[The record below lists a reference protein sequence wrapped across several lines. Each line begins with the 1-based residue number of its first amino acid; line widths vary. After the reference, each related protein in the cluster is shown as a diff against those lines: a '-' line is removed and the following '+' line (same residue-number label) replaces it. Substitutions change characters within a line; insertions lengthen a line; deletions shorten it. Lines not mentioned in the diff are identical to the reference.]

1 MGSKLWQQRS
11 LRMVSGP
18 RLEEPDATRHPEL
31 LLRPAAAITSLDLAE
46 LQQRLQQAQTL
57 EDLPAFEPERVLEG
71 NEAAIFEA
79 GEPRGLYCALWC
91 GIWTAHCALGLIGHG
106 ASVRIN
112 PDRQSIRLVS
122 KTPAGWPVY
131 SDFISTALNLA
142 VDLLEA
148 CIEEPN
154 AVAARL
160 QPRVDAFRQLAA
172 IRNHGFSNWLIRAA
186 TQRGIPCFPRLLE
199 RGTNA
204 PLLQFGVGAASRLL
218 HSSAS
223 DADSSIGAQ
232 IAGDKPV
239 SFRWLQQLG
248 LPTPATKMLSLDE
261 SLYQALKA
269 ADLVGWP
276 CVVKPDAAERGLGV
290 TANIRTREAFL
301 AAMAKAAPLAK
312 REVQV
317 QAHCPGAYVRLVV
330 INHSLVRALRCEP
343 PFVVGDGSA
352 SIAALIE
359 ARAERWSEPDPITRE
374 LFYEQPQTSPA
385 IEQHLAQ
392 SGLTL
397 QSVPAEGQRIVLS
410 SDLVDRMNWVYSD
423 WLDVVH
429 PSIAWLAESISHSLA
444 LPNAGIDVITTDL
457 SAPLHCHQTH
467 VIEINSMQMLQ
478 GSQAEQFFDAVF
490 PASATAWI
498 PIEVIVCLS
507 AKDAAAH
514 LAADPVVQGSVV
526 GISPALQTDDIN
538 LLATSIEGC
547 MVIGYSQPEQLLRNR
562 SIRHLKF
569 MLSWQEFLD
578 QGLPCERMSR
588 VDLVGRPSGADAKRW
603 RVFVD
608 QLNKLGRLSAL

>member
-18 RLEEPDATRHPEL
+18 YLEEPDAVRHPEL

-57 EDLPAFEPERVLEG
+57 EDLPAFEPQRVLEG
-71 NEAAIFEA
+71 NEATIFEA

-91 GIWTAHCALGLIGHG
+91 GVWAHCALGLIGHG

-142 VDLLEA
+142 VDLIEA

-172 IRNHGFSNWLIRAA
+172 IRSHSFSNLLIRAA
-186 TQRGIPCFPRLLE
+186 TQRGIPCLPRLLE

-204 PLLQFGVGAASRLL
+204 PLLQFGVGGGSRLIRA
-218 HSSAS
+218 SSS
-223 DADSSIGAQ
+223 DADSSIGAR
-232 IAGDKPV
+232 IAGSKPIT
-239 SFRWLQQLG
+239 SQWLQQLG
-248 LPTPATKMLSLDE
+248 LPTPTTVMLPVQSSVFQLLEAAE
-261 SLYQALKA
+261 S
-269 ADLVGWP
+269 VGWP
-276 CVVKPDAAERGLGV
+276 CVVKPDAAERGYGV
-290 TANIRTREAFL
+290 TVNITTPEAL
-301 AAMAKAAPLAK
+301 VAAMAQAVPLAK

-317 QAHCPGAYVRLVV
+317 QAHCPGAYVRLLV

-343 PFVVGDGSA
+343 PFVVGDGAA
-352 SIAALIE
+352 SIATLIE
-359 ARAERWSEPDPITRE
+359 ARAESWSEPNPITRE
-374 LFYEQPQTSPA
+374 LCYEQPQASEA
-385 IEQHLAQ
+385 IAQHLAQ
-392 SGLTL
+392 AGLTL
-397 QSVPAEGQRIVLS
+397 QSVPEAGQRVVLS

-467 VIEINSMQMLQ
+467 VIEINSMQVLQ
-478 GSQAEQFFDAVF
+478 LSQAEQFFDALF
-490 PASATAWI
+490 PSAAAAWI
-498 PIEVIVCLS
+498 PVEVIVCVS
-507 AKDAAAH
+507 ATDAANH
-514 LAADPVVQGSVV
+514 LAADPVVQGGVV
-526 GISPALQTDDIN
+526 GISPALQRADSS
-538 LLATSIEGC
+538 LLAMPLEGC
-547 MVIGYSQPEQLLRNR
+547 IVVGYSQPEQLLHNR
-562 SIRHLKF
+562 STCHLKV
-569 MLSWQEFLD
+569 LLTWQEFLD
-578 QGLPCERMSR
+578 QGLPSERVSR
-588 VDLVGRPSGADAKRW
+588 VDLVGEPPSTDAERW
-603 RVFVD
+603 CEFVD
-608 QLNKLGRLSAL
+608 QLKASGRLFQA